1 MSAEKGIQQKAD
13 LLGIHKLGII
23 KLAAMLDYADRLR
36 ERMER
41 IPNGEA
47 LYGGFLRFADLKRT
61 FPWAKSL
68 VVAVLHYGHYA
79 IPQAA
84 EGRFGKSYLMDLR
97 FNPKSPEQQKV
108 VALEGYMRELG
119 IRTETSSHPG
129 ITAMRWAAYKAGL
142 GTIRRN
148 NFFYTELG
156 SWVSITAWATD
167 AEMELLF
174 SPSLPECPTNC
185 DRCVHA
191 CPVNSLSSAYTM
203 NMATCISRI
212 TTSNERAPVDDA
224 TNKKIGR
231 WIYGCDVC
239 QDVCPMNAG
248 KWNSDDAFP
257 DLGELGKFLSPEK
270 ILGMTSDEIEHL
282 LARKFFYIK
291 KEFLFK
297 WKLNAINSMIN
308 DLAQDAEPH
317 LRRALSDE
325 NELVREHARLA
336 LGKFGRDK
344 TNG

>member
-1 MSAEKGIQQKAD
+1 MSAEKDIQQKAD

-23 KLAAMLDYADRLR
+23 KLEAMLDYADRLR
-36 ERMER
+36 ERMEQ

-47 LYGGFLRFADLKRT
+47 VYGSFLRFADLKRAL
-61 FPWAKSL
+61 PWAKSL

-84 EGRFGKSYLMDLR
+84 DGRFGKAYLVDPR
-97 FNPKSPEQQKV
+97 FNPKSAEHQKV
-108 VALEGYMRELG
+108 IALEGYMRELD
-119 IRTETSSHPG
+119 IRTEGSEYPG
-129 ITAMRWAAYKAGL
+129 ITAFRWAAYKAGL

-156 SWVSITAWATD
+156 SWVTITAWATD
-167 AEMELLF
+167 AEMELIS

-212 TTSNERAPVDDA
+212 TTSNKYASADDA
-224 TNKKIGR
+224 TNEKIGR

-239 QDVCPMNAG
+239 QDVCPMNAE
-248 KWNSDDAFP
+248 KWRSDDAFP
-257 DLGELGKFLSPEK
+257 DLDELGKFLSPEK
-270 ILGMTSDEIEHL
+270 ILGMSYDEIEDR

-291 KEFLFK
+291 KEFLLK
-297 WKLNAINSMIN
+297 WKLNAINSMMN
-308 DLAQDAEPH
+308 DLAQDAGPR
-317 LRRALSDE
+317 LRSALSDE

-336 LGKFGRDK
+336 LVKLEAYQG
-344 TNG
+344 